1 MNKFYTLIVSA
12 LFLFSMQSCKSTSN
26 NNIVDNTANNY
37 VKATIGSTSFLANGM
52 YVSVYDTI
60 GQIGVSGVLTSGAF
74 ISLDVY
80 NYAGKIGKVGVV
92 SVLNPLNFS
101 PNSLIAYKNAA
112 GATQYA
118 LYGYVNITNI
128 SSGMVQGTFACTF
141 PDSTK
146 INDGSFY
153 AFW

>member
-1 MNKFYTLIVSA
+1 

-37 VKATIGSTSFLANGM
+37 VKATIGSTSFMANGTM
-52 YVSVYDTI
+52 IGVYDTV
-60 GQIGVSGVLTSGAF
+60 GQMVVSGVLTSGSF
-74 ISLDVY
+74 LSLDLY
-80 NYAGKIGKVGVV
+80 NYANKTGKVGVV
-92 SVLNPLNFS
+92 SMLNPLNFS
-101 PNSLIAYKNAA
+101 PYSLIAYKNAA

-118 LYGYVNITNI
+118 LYGYVNITTI
-128 SSGMVQGTFACTF
+128 TSGMVQGTFACTF